1 MAVEFAYAAVSWS
14 RSPCWKGFIGL
25 TVSCS
30 SALEALLSM
39 SGMVNVWSS
48 GLVYLSG
55 CELELGVR
63 LRVDPQQTSYIPS
76 ELRTKSRVVNDLG

>member
-1 MAVEFAYAAVSWS
+1 
-14 RSPCWKGFIGL
+14 
-25 TVSCS
+25 
-30 SALEALLSM
+30 M